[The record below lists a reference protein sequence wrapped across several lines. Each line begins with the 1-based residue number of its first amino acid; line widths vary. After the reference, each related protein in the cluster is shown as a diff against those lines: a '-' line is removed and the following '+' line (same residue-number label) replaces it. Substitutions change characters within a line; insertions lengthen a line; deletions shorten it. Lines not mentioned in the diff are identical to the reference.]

1 MESVNPCCSKWV
13 KAYKK
18 LEGKRNALRNGV
30 EILQKQIDLL
40 QQDNASLKK
49 ACDEERARV
58 NVVEKE
64 KGEEASLRISMEK
77 EIAALKSETSSIGPQ
92 ATFGNAGLDNEA
104 THLRTCISEKE
115 MEIDRLK
122 QLLADE
128 ITRVN
133 VEKNAAELERKN
145 VAELQRSL
153 EYEKRKAE
161 EASKMSDAAARKAED
176 HRIQLET
183 LRNELEK
190 TNLKW
195 VEVNRKLEAEK
206 QDAIKEKRC
215 SDEKRVQE
223 EECRANYFTQLEEEK
238 QKVEKLQN
246 ELQEIMRLKSSVD
259 TSELD
264 EVKRKL
270 EAEKN
275 EVAKEK
281 RRVAEEKVKVS
292 EQRKIAEA
300 CEKRVSEEKCRADE
314 FMRQFEEEKQ
324 KVENLR
330 RELQEVLSSQKAT
343 DFSQFD
349 ELKKNLEEE
358 RKKVV
363 EEQKCV
369 EEEKA
374 RVMEQRKI
382 ADANKQR
389 ASEEKY
395 RADNLFIQLEEEKR
409 KVEKLQREL
418 QEALLSRI
426 TIDSSDFHELKRNLE
441 EEKKKVA
448 QEQRCVEEEKVRTM
462 EQKKIADANKKRF
475 SEEKCHN
482 DKLLMELEE
491 EKRKVEELQREL
503 QEGLPSQKAIDS
515 CVFDELKRNL
525 EEEKKK
531 VTQGERCVEEEKVRA
546 IEQKKIAD
554 ANKKV
559 ASEEKSRADKLLVLL
574 EEEKRKVDK
583 LQRELQ
589 EVVSSKKPAK
599 SSELDEV
606 NRNLEAEK
614 KKVAIERKRG
624 DLETSRKE
632 EQKNLAEA
640 SIKNAMEEKSRA
652 DKLFEELVSSREM
665 IKNLERELNKVN
677 GMLKSERIEVAREKT
692 RADLQKLKSEEQGQI
707 AVTNKMRAMEEK
719 SRGDNLFQELLNA
732 RKQLQDVEHELDEVK
747 LCRGL
752 NRTSVVAPIAVN
764 EQAARVTLLQE
775 QLKFEKK
782 RVKHAKEVA
791 KLEKDRNIILQQE
804 LKRLKQDFQCLLDH
818 LGMLSD
824 TFGTRNGVANIL
836 KKSGLPQMRYHGDDE
851 LRMSSLSSKDASCR
865 FKPNM
870 RLVQAGPGMESTSAS
885 FSYEQL
891 LGSQERVAGSL
902 NMSAGLSVENPKQRA
917 TILRDSN
924 ECYKGKTG
932 DKICIAGEHSIRSP
946 VEAVTDHAK
955 KRRKILDEIESIKH
969 MHLEG
974 KSIFQEAEKKLLT
987 LQNTLLQPL
996 MNDQLE
1002 KENFSLPVNKN
1013 KLCGNSDW
1021 SSKKR
1026 KILRESDLVFRQA
1039 NDPNVEMEVDKTFA
1053 PSATETREISQP
1065 STDLEIDRVEHIQDT
1080 MTDFEQVING
1090 DYMKLLD
1097 LDDAVAEECFKMAME
1112 RPLSPIPPEL
1122 LEFGQKAR
1130 ALTLSEPISRD
1141 NEAEHQ
1147 AYNENQLYF
1156 VLFTDLEDVSS
1167 ITQIYGATRACLARC
1182 LFFQT
1187 DFSLQDIL
1195 MALLLEKDLR
1205 PREKACVLFSLI
1217 LLNFSAVSSSKPVN
1231 FCIQELMDSFSANIH
1246 SVLFN
1251 SETRDLF
1258 AKICDLRELLTL
1270 SEDFMLNR
1278 RTMSNFMTCELLG
1291 GCGSSVEILLEGKKI
1306 VLWPK
1311 MASTDL
1317 VVAGSI
1323 VFASVSKAVGH
1334 TGYVCEVSLKFLQID
1349 RAEYSLALKV
1359 LHSFARVC
1367 GEEYFSISNYS
1378 SVMNVVR
1385 SVVTFMEGTIAKNAI
1400 QPGDNSQNQFTPCVR
1415 CPFSEGSVSV
1425 DVVSSE
1431 LLEELQSHIV
1441 PQDPVVSAHPS
1452 NREALNCL
1460 LGDVLSSLE
1469 LISSFMGWDWVCDK
1483 IVPKLYKMLESSY
1496 QDRVFTTA
1504 LVVLLGDIG
1513 RLGVK
1518 ARGYDDTGIEGIKR
1532 HLLGLLYQTA
1542 ASKCDTTLSM
1552 AIVYGLIGLYPKGLE
1567 MFQKG
1572 NNFELPAEGSHSA
1585 SSSFDIVSKF
1595 LSSLS
1600 SKQITSLVSLV
1611 NPDNRCS

>member
-1 MESVNPCCSKWV
+1 MN
-13 KAYKK
+13 
-18 LEGKRNALRNGV
+18 
-30 EILQKQIDLL
+30 
-40 QQDNASLKK
+40 LKK
-49 ACDEERARV
+49 
-58 NVVEKE
+58 K
-64 KGEEASLRISMEK
+64 
-77 EIAALKSETSSIGPQ
+77 
-92 ATFGNAGLDNEA
+92 
-104 THLRTCISEKE
+104 
-115 MEIDRLK
+115 
-122 QLLADE
+122 
-128 ITRVN
+128 
-133 VEKNAAELERKN
+133 
-145 VAELQRSL
+145 
-153 EYEKRKAE
+153 
-161 EASKMSDAAARKAED
+161 
-176 HRIQLET
+176 
-183 LRNELEK
+183 
-190 TNLKW
+190 NLKW

-246 ELQEIMRLKSSVD
+246 ELQEIMTLKSSVD

-275 EVAKEK
+275 KVAKEK

-292 EQRKIAEA
+292 EQRKIAEV

-324 KVENLR
+324 KVENLQ
-330 RELQEVLSSQKAT
+330 RELHEVLSSQKAI
-343 DFSQFD
+343 DSSQFD

-389 ASEEKY
+389 GSEEKF

-418 QEALLSRI
+418 QEALSSRI

-475 SEEKCHN
+475 SEEKGHN

-515 CVFDELKRNL
+515 SVFDELKRNL

-531 VTQGERCVEEEKVRA
+531 AAQGQRCVEEEKVRT

-614 KKVAIERKRG
+614 KKVARERKRG

-677 GMLKSERIEVAREKT
+677 GMLKAERIEVAREKT
-692 RADLQKLKSEEQGQI
+692 CADLQKLKSEEQGQI
-707 AVTNKMRAMEEK
+707 AVTNEMRAMEEK
-719 SRGDNLFQELLNA
+719 SRGDNLFQELVNA
-732 RKQLQDVEHELDEVK
+732 RKQLQDAEHELNEVK

-752 NRTSVVAPIAVN
+752 NRTSVVAPFAVN

-791 KLEKDRNIILQQE
+791 KLEKDRNSILQQE

-870 RLVQAGPGMESTSAS
+870 RLMQAGLCMESTSAS
-885 FSYEQL
+885 FSDEQL

-932 DKICIAGEHSIRSP
+932 EKVCIAGEHSIRSP

-974 KSIFQEAEKKLLT
+974 KSIFQEAEKKLFT

-1002 KENFSLPVNKN
+1002 KEIFPFPVNKK
-1013 KLCGNSDW
+1013 KLCGDSDW

-1026 KILRESDLVFRQA
+1026 KILREPDLVFRQA

-1080 MTDFEQVING
+1080 LTDFDQVIIG

-1130 ALTLSEPISRD
+1130 ALTLSEPISGD

-1156 VLFTDLEDVSS
+1156 VLFTDLEDISS
-1167 ITQIYGATRACLARC
+1167 ITRIYGASRACLARC

-1231 FCIQELMDSFSANIH
+1231 FRIQELMDSFSANIH

-1270 SEDFMLNR
+1270 SEDFVLNR
-1278 RTMSNFMTCELLG
+1278 KIMSNFMTCELLG
-1291 GCGSSVEILLEGKKI
+1291 GCSSCAEILLDGKKI
-1306 VLWPK
+1306 LLWPK

-1323 VFASVSKAVGH
+1323 VFASISKAVGH
-1334 TGYVCEVSLKFLQID
+1334 TGYVCEVSLKILQID
-1349 RAEYSLALKV
+1349 KAEYSLALKV
-1359 LHSFARVC
+1359 LHSFVHVC
-1367 GEEYFSISNYS
+1367 GEEYFSISNYA

-1385 SVVTFMEGTIAKNAI
+1385 SVATFMEGTIAKNAV
-1400 QPGDNSQNQFTPCVR
+1400 QLGDSSQNQFTPCVR

-1441 PQDPVVSAHPS
+1441 PQDPLVSAHLS

-1460 LGDVLSSLE
+1460 LGDILSSLE
-1469 LISSFMGWDWVCDK
+1469 LISSIMGWDWVCDK
-1483 IVPKLYKMLESSY
+1483 IVPKLFMMLESSH

-1518 ARGYDDTGIEGIKR
+1518 ARGYGDIGIEGIKS
-1532 HLLGLLYQTA
+1532 HLLDLLYQTA
-1542 ASKCDTTLSM
+1542 ASKCDTTLPM

-1585 SSSFDIVSKF
+1585 SSSSDIVSKF

-1600 SKQITSLVSLV
+1600 SEQITSLVSLV